1 MGAATDIEQ
10 DTESGPRGD
19 ATVRKKGLG
28 DTQVEP
34 WKREGGRGRKERI
47 PLISKDQGENNH
59 TRRNKVDIFSTRDPY
74 IVPKASTGI
83 HETRRFYDLL

>member
-10 DTESGPRGD
+10 NTEDGPRGD

-34 WKREGGRGRKERI
+34 WKREGGKEREDTI
-47 PLISKDQGENNH
+47 DTEGPGRE
-59 TRRNKVDIFSTRDPY
+59 
-74 IVPKASTGI
+74 
-83 HETRRFYDLL
+83 